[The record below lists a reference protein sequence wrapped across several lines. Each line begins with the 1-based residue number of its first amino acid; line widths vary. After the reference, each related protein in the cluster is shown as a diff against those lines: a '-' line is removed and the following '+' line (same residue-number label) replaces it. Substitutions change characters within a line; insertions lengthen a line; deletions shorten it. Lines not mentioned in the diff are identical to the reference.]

1 MDEPGT
7 DTPYRPAGT
16 SLTSRSPWVT
26 GFPGWTHL
34 IATLGFAVWFISTTA
49 YDYGIETGYGWWQ
62 GFGDLMPRLILAVLV
77 LVVPPAVALEA
88 WMVTRPK
95 SRWAARVPVICYVLV
110 AGFISFVPVGLRF
123 GGDTSP
129 TPVDT
134 VMVSLATYAIV
145 ICAQV
150 LCAYLVC
157 RRWMRR
163 INP

>member
-7 DTPYRPAGT
+7 HTPYRPAGT
-16 SLTSRSPWVT
+16 SLSSRSPLVT

-34 IATLGFAVWFISTTA
+34 IAALGFPAWFISVTA
-49 YDYGIETGYGWWQ
+49 YDYGIETGDGWWQ
-62 GFGDLMPRLILAVLV
+62 GFGDLMPWLTIVVLV

-110 AGFISFVPVGLRF
+110 AGFISFVPAGLRF

-129 TPVDT
+129 TPVDA
-134 VMVSLATYAIV
+134 VMMSECGHLIWPHFGH
-145 ICAQV
+145 
-150 LCAYLVC
+150 LSS
-157 RRWMRR
+157 
-163 INP
+163 

>member
-16 SLTSRSPWVT
+16 SLSSRSPWVT
-26 GFPGWTHL
+26 GFPGWAHL
-34 IATLGFAVWFISTTA
+34 IATLGFPAWFISGTA

-62 GFGDLMPRLILAVLV
+62 GFGDLMPWLILAVLV

-95 SRWAARVPVICYVLV
+95 FRWAARVPVICYVFV

-123 GGDTSP
+123 GGDTTP
-129 TPVDT
+129 TPADA
-134 VMVSLATYAIV
+134 VMLSLSTYGIV
-145 ICAQV
+145 IGAQAV
-150 LCAYLVC
+150 GAYVVC
-157 RRWMRR
+157 RFWTRR
-163 INP
+163 